1 MNVFTRYL
9 ISQEHC
15 LRFYDVDH
23 YKAQS
28 LAEKYDCLSFN
39 SILDAISGVDMVFLC
54 TPIKETP
61 KLIRD
66 IMPYLE
72 NGTILC
78 EIASLKMRTIV
89 MLNLSKEHG
98 VLPLSVHP
106 MFGPDIRKIEGQTL
120 VVIPIADQDE
130 ETDLA
135 KSLFPNTK
143 IVVVDA
149 ETHDSCMA
157 SVLAL
162 PYFMNLAFARVLS
175 PKNMTL
181 MRELAGTTF
190 TVQLAVTQSIVGES
204 PELIE
209 SLINENMF
217 SRNIVNQFIDES
229 KYIRRLLKNKP
240 GEMGNFCERLKKFMM
255 NDIEYINARRKRN
268 EFFERARVEAA

>member
-1 MNVFTRYL
+1 MNVFTRYFL
-9 ISQEHC
+9 SQEHC
-15 LRFYDVDH
+15 LRLYDIDH
-23 YKAQS
+23 SKAQS
-28 LAEKYDCLSFN
+28 LAEKYVCLSFDSVLN
-39 SILDAISGVDMVFLC
+39 AISDVDMVFLC

-61 KLIRD
+61 NIIRD
-66 IMPYLE
+66 ITPYLKK
-72 NGTILC
+72 GTILC

-89 MLNLSKEHG
+89 MLNRSKEHDL
-98 VLPLSVHP
+98 LPLSVHP
-106 MFGPDIRKIEGQTL
+106 MFGPDIKKIEGQTL
-120 VVIPIADQDE
+120 VVIPVSDQDE
-130 ETDLA
+130 ETSLA
-135 KSLFPNTK
+135 KSLFPDTK

-175 PKNMTL
+175 PKKMAL

-209 SLINENMF
+209 SLMNENMF
-217 SRNIVNQFIDES
+217 SRKVVNQFIDECR
-229 KYIRRLLKNKP
+229 YIRRLLKNNP
-240 GEMGNFCERLKKFMM
+240 REMGNFCESLKKLMM

-268 EFFERARVEAA
+268 EFFERLQN